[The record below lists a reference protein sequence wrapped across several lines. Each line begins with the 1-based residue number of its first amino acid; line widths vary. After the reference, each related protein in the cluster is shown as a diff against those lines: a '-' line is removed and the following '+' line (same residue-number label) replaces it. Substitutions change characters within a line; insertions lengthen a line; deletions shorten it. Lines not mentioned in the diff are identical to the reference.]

1 MQVLK
6 KKKTSEGFQNIIYS
20 IWFTT
25 YMFVLQ
31 KKSVLLKADTFKKY
45 SVNNKQR
52 NNAFVYWPWNKLCK
66 ESRGKEPQKPN
77 MNFLCLMLVDGKTA
91 AKEYTA

>member
-6 KKKTSEGFQNIIYS
+6 KKKSSEGFQNIIYS

-52 NNAFVYWPWNKLCK
+52 NNAFVYWPLSTGLGTSSVRRVGGRNPK
-66 ESRGKEPQKPN
+66 SQI
-77 MNFLCLMLVDGKTA
+77 
-91 AKEYTA
+91 